1 MKFQLQIGLRV
12 LSKLFQIYIIEGIL
26 FKPSLNIV
34 SNCIFFGLL
43 KKKNTISG
51 RTYKLKNV
59 NFGSSETVNYKC
71 SNQFIPF
78 CHSQR

>member
-43 KKKNTISG
+43 KKKKTLFPEGHIN
-51 RTYKLKNV
+51 LKMLTLEV
-59 NFGSSETVNYKC
+59 V
-71 SNQFIPF
+71 
-78 CHSQR
+78 RL

>member
-1 MKFQLQIGLRV
+1 MTWSFTAVTNWIKSVVEVV
-12 LSKLFQIYIIEGIL
+12 LYYWRLL
-26 FKPSLNIV
+26 KPSLNIV

-51 RTYKLKNV
+51 STYKLKNV
-59 NFGSSETVNYKC
+59 NFGSSETVNYEC